1 MAVQN
6 VYSVAQVNAYIKNMF
21 TQDFMLQRLCVR
33 GEVSNCKYHPSGHIY
48 FTLKDEKG
56 TIACVMFDSDRKKG
70 LSFRMQEGMQV
81 IVKGSVNVYERD
93 GKYQIYVKQITSD
106 GLGNLY
112 EKFEEL
118 KTELLERG
126 MFDECYKRP
135 VPKYIHTL
143 GVVTAPTGAAV
154 RDIINITR
162 RRNPYVKIIL
172 YPAIVQGKD
181 AAPSIINGIRALEK
195 TGVDVMIVGR
205 GGGSLEDLWAFN
217 EEEVARAIF
226 ECETPVIS
234 AVGHQTDTTIADFVA
249 DLRAPTPSAAAEL
262 AVFDHQAAVA
272 EISAKTARMNRA
284 LQQKLDMAKLKVNQ
298 YQTKLQ
304 YVSPESRL
312 HEHRRYAVDLEE
324 KLYRQMEQVL
334 TEKKHRLA
342 ILTGQMEGVSPL
354 KKLSQGFSYV
364 ADETGKAV
372 TDASTVKVGDPLTVH
387 LLKGTLKAN
396 VTEVFD
402 NE

>member
-1 MAVQN
+1 M
-6 VYSVAQVNAYIKNMF
+6 
-21 TQDFMLQRLCVR
+21 
-33 GEVSNCKYHPSGHIY
+33 
-48 FTLKDEKG
+48 
-56 TIACVMFDSDRKKG
+56 
-70 LSFRMQEGMQV
+70 
-81 IVKGSVNVYERD
+81 
-93 GKYQIYVKQITSD
+93 
-106 GLGNLY
+106 
-112 EKFEEL
+112 
-118 KTELLERG
+118 
-126 MFDECYKRP
+126 
-135 VPKYIHTL
+135 
-143 GVVTAPTGAAV
+143 
-154 RDIINITR
+154 
-162 RRNPYVKIIL
+162 
-172 YPAIVQGKD
+172 
-181 AAPSIINGIRALEK
+181 
-195 TGVDVMIVGR
+195 
-205 GGGSLEDLWAFN
+205 
-217 EEEVARAIF
+217 
-226 ECETPVIS
+226 
-234 AVGHQTDTTIADFVA
+234 A

-304 YVSPESRL
+304 YLSPESKL

>member
-1 MAVQN
+1 
-6 VYSVAQVNAYIKNMF
+6 
-21 TQDFMLQRLCVR
+21 
-33 GEVSNCKYHPSGHIY
+33 
-48 FTLKDEKG
+48 
-56 TIACVMFDSDRKKG
+56 
-70 LSFRMQEGMQV
+70 MQ
-81 IVKGSVNVYERD
+81 
-93 GKYQIYVKQITSD
+93 
-106 GLGNLY
+106 L
-112 EKFEEL
+112 
-118 KTELLERG
+118 
-126 MFDECYKRP
+126 
-135 VPKYIHTL
+135 
-143 GVVTAPTGAAV
+143 
-154 RDIINITR
+154 
-162 RRNPYVKIIL
+162 IL
-172 YPAIVQGKD
+172 YPALVQGEG
-181 AAPSIINGIRALEK
+181 AVSSIVNGIRALDAL
-195 TGVDVMIVGR
+195 GVDVIIVGR
-205 GGGSLEDLWAFN
+205 GGGSIEDLWAFN

-284 LQQKLDMAKLKVNQ
+284 LQQKLDIAKLKVNQ

-304 YVSPESRL
+304 YVSPESKL
-312 HEHRRYAVDLEE
+312 HEHRKYAVDLEE
-324 KLYRQMEQVL
+324 KLHRQMEQVL

-364 ADETGKAV
+364 ADKTGKAV
-372 TDASTVKVGDPLTVH
+372 TDASTVKVGDSLTVH

>member
-1 MAVQN
+1 MNRGQVYTVSAVNQ
-6 VYSVAQVNAYIKNMF
+6 YIKMMF
-21 TQDFMLQRLCVR
+21 QREEALAVVFVK
-33 GEVSNCKYHPSGHIY
+33 GEISNCKYHSSGHIY
-48 FTLKDEKG
+48 FTLKDASSA
-56 TIACVMFDSDRKKG
+56 ISCVMFAGDRRR
-70 LSFRMQEGMQV
+70 LSFRLENGQEVLIGGT
-81 IVKGSVNVYERD
+81 ISVYERD
-93 GKYQIYVKQITSD
+93 GRYQLYAKTIQHAGEGILAEKYEQLKKKLEQKGYFSEEHKKQIPKYVKRVGI
-106 GLGNLY
+106 
-112 EKFEEL
+112 
-118 KTELLERG
+118 
-126 MFDECYKRP
+126 
-135 VPKYIHTL
+135 
-143 GVVTAPTGAAV
+143 VTAKTGAAIQ
-154 RDIINITR
+154 DIINIST
-162 RRNPYVKIIL
+162 RRNPYVQLIL
-172 YPAIVQGKD
+172 YPAKVQGEGACD
-181 AAPSIINGIRALEK
+181 TIAAGIRTLDAMNP
-195 TGVDVMIVGR
+195 DVIIVGR
-205 GGGSLEDLWAFN
+205 GGGSIEDLWAFN

-284 LQQKLDMAKLKVNQ
+284 LQQKLDIAKLKVNQ

>member
-1 MAVQN
+1 MMKK
-6 VYSVAQVNAYIKNMF
+6 VYGVTQINRYIRNMF
-21 TQDFMLQRLCVR
+21 AQDFVLHQVCVK
-33 GEVSNCKYHPSGHIY
+33 GEVSNCKYHSSGHIY
-48 FTLKDEKG
+48 FTLKENNSA
-56 TIACVMFDSDRKKG
+56 ISAIMFAGNRGG
-70 LSFRMQEGMQV
+70 LSFRMKDGDKVEV
-81 IVKGSVNVYERD
+81 TGSIEVFERD
-93 GKYQIYVKQITSD
+93 GRYQIYAKEITLAGAGDLYARFLQLKQE
-106 GLGNLY
+106 L
-112 EKFEEL
+112 EEM
-118 KTELLERG
+118 G
-126 MFDECYKRP
+126 MFAEEYKKP
-135 VPKYIHTL
+135 IPQYAGHI
-143 GVVTAPTGAAV
+143 GIVTAPTGAAIQ
-154 RDIINITR
+154 DIRNIAA
-162 RRNPYVKIIL
+162 RRNPYVQLIL
-172 YPAIVQGKD
+172 YPALVQGEG
-181 AAPSIINGIRALEK
+181 AVSSIVNGIRALDAL
-195 TGVDVMIVGR
+195 GVDVIIVGR
-205 GGGSLEDLWAFN
+205 GGGSIEDLWAFN

-284 LQQKLDMAKLKVNQ
+284 LQQKLDIAKLKVNQ

-304 YVSPESRL
+304 YLNPESKL
-312 HEHRRYAVDLEE
+312 HEHRKYAVDLEE